1 MVKLERLAKRSM
13 SLGEVLGGAE
23 GNRTPDLLIANEAL
37 YHLSY
42 GPKERR
48 RYGPRARSSSG
59 VLTAPC
65 QRPSGAARSSSV
77 RTETHGPIINLVF
90 FILNALLDLL
100 WWAIVISAILSW
112 LFAFD
117 VINRRNQFVYN
128 AATFLDRVTD
138 PILRPFRR
146 IIPTIGGVDISPII
160 VLLLLR
166 GVQIFILP
174 ALQNT
179 LLGLLG

>member
-1 MVKLERLAKRSM
+1 MA
-13 SLGEVLGGAE
+13 
-23 GNRTPDLLIANEAL
+23 
-37 YHLSY
+37 
-42 GPKERR
+42 
-48 RYGPRARSSSG
+48 
-59 VLTAPC
+59 
-65 QRPSGAARSSSV
+65 
-77 RTETHGPIINLVF
+77 PIINLVF

-117 VINRRNQFVYN
+117 VINRRNEVVYN
-128 AATFLDRVTD
+128 VATFLDRITD

-146 IIPTIGGVDISPII
+146 IIPAIGGVDISPII

-179 LLGLLG
+179 LLNVLG

>member
-1 MVKLERLAKRSM
+1 M
-13 SLGEVLGGAE
+13 
-23 GNRTPDLLIANEAL
+23 
-37 YHLSY
+37 
-42 GPKERR
+42 
-48 RYGPRARSSSG
+48 
-59 VLTAPC
+59 
-65 QRPSGAARSSSV
+65 AA
-77 RTETHGPIINLVF
+77 IIHLVF

-160 VLLLLR
+160 VLLLLS
-166 GVQIFILP
+166 GIQKYITP
-174 ALQNT
+174 ALEGT
-179 LLGLLG
+179 LIGLLG

>member
-1 MVKLERLAKRSM
+1 MA
-13 SLGEVLGGAE
+13 
-23 GNRTPDLLIANEAL
+23 
-37 YHLSY
+37 
-42 GPKERR
+42 
-48 RYGPRARSSSG
+48 
-59 VLTAPC
+59 
-65 QRPSGAARSSSV
+65 
-77 RTETHGPIINLVF
+77 PIINLVF

-128 AATFLDRVTD
+128 VATFLDRVTD

-160 VLLLLR
+160 VILVIAGALR
-166 GVQIFILP
+166 YLIP
-174 ALQNT
+174 YA
-179 LLGLLG
+179 

>member
-1 MVKLERLAKRSM
+1 MSATARRGKKRER
-13 SLGEVLGGAE
+13 
-23 GNRTPDLLIANEAL
+23 PDGKPMA
-37 YHLSY
+37 
-42 GPKERR
+42 
-48 RYGPRARSSSG
+48 
-59 VLTAPC
+59 
-65 QRPSGAARSSSV
+65 
-77 RTETHGPIINLVF
+77 PIINLVF
-90 FILNALLDLL
+90 FIIDALLDLL

-146 IIPTIGGVDISPII
+146 IIPSIGGVDISPII

-166 GVQIFILP
+166 GVQMFILP
-174 ALQNT
+174 ALQGT
-179 LLGLLG
+179 LLRLVG